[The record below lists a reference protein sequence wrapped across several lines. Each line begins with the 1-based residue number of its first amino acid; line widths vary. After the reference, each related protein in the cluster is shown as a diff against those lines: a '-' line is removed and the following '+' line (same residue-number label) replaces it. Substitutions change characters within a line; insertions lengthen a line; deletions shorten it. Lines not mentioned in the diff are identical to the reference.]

1 MSCAIVARSVRN
13 ASRTG
18 DVEVRRP
25 RSGSLF
31 SFRPWRI
38 QNPRAADGDADKE
51 RDTPAPAH
59 HRSMVEEVCHSG
71 ADARTQKDPAAGTER
86 HKTPEKPSMPGSRC
100 LDEKNRRRRVLAAHR
115 KSLKE
120 AHQHE
125 QQRSPN
131 ANLLVGRE
139 NPNQKGRDRHQP
151 NRGGKRELAA
161 LFVPNM
167 AKDQASQRT
176 HKKSRGKDAK
186 RREQR

>member
-1 MSCAIVARSVRN
+1 GAGGQGQLIRAQPGGN
-13 ASRTG
+13 
-18 DVEVRRP
+18 
-25 RSGSLF
+25 
-31 SFRPWRI
+31 
-38 QNPRAADGDADKE
+38 QNPEPAEGEAKKE
-51 RDTPAPAH
+51 GDTPAPAH

-71 ADARTQKDPAAGTER
+71 ADARPKKDPAAGTER

-100 LDEKNRRRRVLAAHR
+100 LDEKNRRRRVFAAHR